1 MHIYA
6 IDMNNLLWGDLKL
19 RIRNWNWNM
28 PSDADKELE

>member
-6 IDMNNLLWGDLKL
+6 IDMNNLLCGDLNFKFV
-19 RIRNWNWNM
+19 NM